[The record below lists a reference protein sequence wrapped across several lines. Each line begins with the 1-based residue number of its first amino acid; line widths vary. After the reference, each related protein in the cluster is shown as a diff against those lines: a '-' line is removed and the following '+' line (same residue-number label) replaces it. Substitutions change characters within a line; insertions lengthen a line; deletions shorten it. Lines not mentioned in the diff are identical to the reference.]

1 MTEPLWTITGIT
13 DITQFEQG
21 IGAVQSKRID
31 FKVVGG
37 MQSFVTVPLSHFNK
51 DHVSQVIQDA
61 AVSMIEVR
69 SLEGPDI
76 SQQPDFTG

>member
-13 DITQFEQG
+13 DVTTFEQG

-37 MQSFVTVPLSHFNK
+37 IGSFVTVPLSQFNK
-51 DHVSQVIQDA
+51 EHVAQVIQDA
-61 AVSMIEVR
+61 AVSIIEVR

-76 SQQPDFTG
+76 SAPQDFSA